1 MEKEQIKGPDRGL
14 GDTIARFTSV
24 TRINKLAER
33 IAKTVGAKNC
43 GCTERQHLLNEMFPY
58 KNSQISQEN
67 SQENNQTT

>member
-1 MEKEQIKGPDRGL
+1 MEQEQIKGSDRGL
-14 GDTIARFTSV
+14 GDTIARFTAV

-58 KNSQISQEN
+58 KNSQ
-67 SQENNQTT
+67 ENNQTT